1 MGNLEHVLLAGFS
14 HEPAI
19 KLAER
24 LINLSPKKINKCF
37 FIDNGSS
44 AIDASMKMSYHYWQN
59 KGKKSKKGFIAL
71 SNSYHGETLGSL
83 SVSNIDLYKKTYESI
98 LKDTIIVDSPDS
110 YRKKENVSEEE
121 HAEQMFNKMYKALKD
136 NHRNVCAVIVE
147 PLIQCAGYM
156 RMYPVTYTHLT
167 LPTKRIV

>member
-1 MGNLEHVLLAGFS
+1 
-14 HEPAI
+14 
-19 KLAER
+19 
-24 LINLSPKKINKCF
+24 
-37 FIDNGSS
+37 
-44 AIDASMKMSYHYWQN
+44 MKMSYHYWQN

-110 YRKKENVSEEE
+110 YRKKENMSEEE

-136 NHRNVCAVIVE
+136 NHRNCLCGNCRTINS
-147 PLIQCAGYM
+147 M
-156 RMYPVTYTHLT
+156 RWIYENVPSQILRVT
-167 LPTKRIV
+167 